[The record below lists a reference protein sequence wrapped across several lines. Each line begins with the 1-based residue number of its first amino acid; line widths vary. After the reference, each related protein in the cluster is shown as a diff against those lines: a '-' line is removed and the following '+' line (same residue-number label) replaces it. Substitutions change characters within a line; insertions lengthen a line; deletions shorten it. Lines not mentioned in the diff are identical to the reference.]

1 MKGTKKIN
9 AVMLISNAK
18 GPLSFKTA
26 GLVPAADG
34 LHFSHIALHSDNCHP
49 V

>member
-1 MKGTKKIN
+1 MKGTRKRN
-9 AVMLISNAK
+9 AVMLISKAK

-26 GLVPAADG
+26 GLVTAADG
-34 LHFSHIALHSDNCHP
+34 LHVSHIALHSDNCHP